1 MERTWRQERFR
12 NLPDSTEEPKYL
24 RIYLCVTYII
34 GKFARIK
41 FCGTREKVSVMAA
54 ELRQRLPPFGSLR
67 CWSKQ

>member
-34 GKFARIK
+34 GKFARIN
-41 FCGTREKVSVMAA
+41 FYGTREKVSVKASA
-54 ELRQRLPPFGSLR
+54 PCQELPLLVP
-67 CWSKQ
+67 